1 MKGVNTM
8 KQLILIPFLTF
19 CLVIVP
25 QTLLAEDASSIE
37 KAQGEDLSVAMGHYA
52 RSRSL
57 LIAALQ
63 EFDSG
68 LKLADPKIILD
79 TKQWRNSLIERAEE
93 LERVLDPQPRVSGR
107 GAKYNAQKRLL
118 NEAKR

>member
-1 MKGVNTM
+1 M
-8 KQLILIPFLTF
+8 KQLILIPILSL
-19 CLVIVP
+19 CLAFSP
-25 QTLLAEDASSIE
+25 QSLLAEEVSPIE

-52 RSRSL
+52 RARSL

-79 TKQWRNSLIERAEE
+79 TKQWRNTLIDRAEE

-107 GAKYNAQKRLL
+107 GTKYGAQKRLL